1 MLRGARAMCLS
12 HCWGPKVQLGFGWVR
27 DNFFFSM
34 VFRVL
39 GLLEF

>member
-1 MLRGARAMCLS
+1 MLRGAGAMCLN

-27 DNFFFSM
+27 AKIFFSI
-34 VFRVL
+34 VSRVL